1 MAMAMAVSTISNIEW
16 PDYLVIALHFA
27 LTVAV
32 GLWVSNALD
41 PSMGKVTRRFSSKT
55 VSKLY
60 TSYTTQTEFNFSLIT
75 YLMAAK

>member
-1 MAMAMAVSTISNIEW
+1 MASISTISNIEW

-41 PSMGKVTRRFSSKT
+41 PAMGKVTRRFRSKT

-60 TSYTTQTEFNFSLIT
+60 TTFTT
-75 YLMAAK
+75 

>member
-1 MAMAMAVSTISNIEW
+1 MASISTILNIEW

-32 GLWVSNALD
+32 GLWVSTVLD
-41 PSMGKVTRRFSSKT
+41 PAKNKVTRRFSSKT

-60 TSYTTQTEFNFSLIT
+60 TPFT
-75 YLMAAK
+75 K

>member
-1 MAMAMAVSTISNIEW
+1 MASISTISNIEW

-41 PSMGKVTRRFSSKT
+41 PAMGKVTNVRPAFFYTKPFVYNS
-55 VSKLY
+55 VAICLIIIKL
-60 TSYTTQTEFNFSLIT
+60 SHHPV
-75 YLMAAK
+75 